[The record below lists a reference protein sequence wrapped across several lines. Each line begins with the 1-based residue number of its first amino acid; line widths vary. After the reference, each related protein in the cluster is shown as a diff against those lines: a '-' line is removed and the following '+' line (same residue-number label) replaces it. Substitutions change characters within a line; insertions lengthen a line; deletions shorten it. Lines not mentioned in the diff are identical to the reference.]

1 MKIESVFIKN
11 FRCFKEDA
19 IYFDGY
25 TCLVG
30 PNGAGKSTVFTALHV
45 FFRHYKDSKTDLSKL
60 SDKDFHHSNTK
71 EPIIVRV
78 TFKDLSAE
86 AKEGLKDYVRQDK
99 LIVTAEATFNEATQR
114 AEVKQYGS
122 RLGFD
127 AFRIYFEEEKSGN
140 SAGDLQKTYNQIRE
154 KYSELPAAK
163 TKPAMAEALR
173 AYEASKP
180 GECILLDSE
189 DQFYGVTKGA
199 KLSPYIQW
207 VFIPASKDVTEEGEE
222 SKNSALGQLLLRT
235 VRAKVNFADR
245 ITALRKNANEAYAKL
260 LGEEQKVLD
269 DLSGSLKTRLSQWA
283 HPGID
288 ASVKWKQDP
297 DKSIKVEEPVATIQ
311 IGERGFEGEL
321 SRFGLGLQRSYML
334 ALLQELNTL
343 DDPLAPT
350 LILSVEEPELFQHP
364 PQARYLSETLQELAS
379 DNTQVMVCS
388 HSPTFIPKSSFER
401 VRIIKEL
408 GNPAETKNTRL
419 TYEELSTYLTSI
431 GTKPINRKGVV
442 AKLFQ
447 YLSPSINEMFFC
459 RIPVFVEGIEDIAY
473 IKTYVELAGRS
484 DEFRRFGCHLINADK
499 KSNIIEPLAVAKLL
513 KIDSFVAFDF
523 DTDVSKLEH
532 ILEHKR
538 DNKLILA
545 IQGRPGESE
554 WPTNNLIKDN
564 TWGWKTNMGE
574 SVVSEISD
582 WEKHYNAACLEYGNA
597 GSLKKNPLVISRTLE
612 IAWDTGKKSAS
623 LLSLVEKIIEFA
635 KSR

>member
-1 MKIESVFIKN
+1 MKIESVYIKN
-11 FRCFKEDA
+11 FRCFKEDT
-19 IYFDGY
+19 IYFDDY

-71 EPIIVRV
+71 EPIIIRV
-78 TFKDLSAE
+78 TFKDLSAQ
-86 AKEGLKDYVRQDK
+86 AKEDLKDYVRQDK
-99 LIVTAEATFNEATQR
+99 LIVTAEATFNESIQR
-114 AEVKQYGS
+114 AEVKQFGS

-127 AFRIYFEEEKSGN
+127 AFRIYFEEEKSGKA
-140 SAGDLQKTYNQIRE
+140 AGELQKLFNQLRE
-154 KYSELPAAK
+154 EFSDLPAAK
-163 TKPAMAEALR
+163 TKPAMAEALKE
-173 AYEASKP
+173 YEANRPS
-180 GECILLDSE
+180 ECVLLDSE
-189 DQFYGVTKGA
+189 DQFYGLAKGA

-207 VFIPASKDVTEEGEE
+207 VFIPASKDVTDEGEE

-245 ITALRKNANEAYAKL
+245 ISALRKDANEAYAKL
-260 LGEEQKVLD
+260 LGEEQKALD

-288 ASVKWKQDP
+288 ASVRWKQDP

-334 ALLQELNTL
+334 ALLQELNTI
-343 DDPLAPT
+343 DDPSSPT

-364 PQARYLSETLQELAS
+364 PQARHLSETLQELGS
-379 DNTQVMVCS
+379 VNTQVMVCS
-388 HSPTFIPKSSFER
+388 HSPIFIPKSSFER
-401 VRIIKEL
+401 VRIIKEQ

-419 TYEELSTYLTSI
+419 TYDELSTYLTSI

-459 RIPVFVEGIEDIAY
+459 RVPVFVEGIEDIAY
-473 IKTYVELAGRS
+473 IKTYVELADKS
-484 DEFRRFGCHLINADK
+484 DEFRRRGCHLINADK
-499 KSNIIEPLAVAKLL
+499 KSNIIEPLAVSKLL
-513 KIDSFVAFDF
+513 KIESFVVFDF
-523 DTDVSKLEH
+523 DTDVIKPEH
-532 ILEHKR
+532 IADHKR
-538 DNKLILA
+538 DNRLILS
-545 IQGRPGESE
+545 IQGHSAESE
-554 WPTNNLIKDN
+554 WPTSDLVKDN
-564 TWGWKTNMGE
+564 TWGWKVNMGQ
-574 SVVSEISD
+574 SVEAEIAD

-597 GSLKKNPLVISRTLE
+597 GGLKKNPLVISRTLE
-612 IAWDTGKKSAS
+612 MAWGAGNKSAA
-623 LLSLVEKIIEFA
+623 LLALVKKIIEFA
-635 KSR
+635 K